1 MERNYLMEVVCE
13 TTQSKD
19 TQIRV
24 TALQCLVKVM
34 TLYYEFMDSY
44 MGQALFPVSINCF
57 NQFRVFP
64 SFILIFVSLF

>member
-24 TALQCLVKVM
+24 TALQCLVKIM
-34 TLYYEFMDSY
+34 TLYYEFMDAY
-44 MGQALFPVSINCF
+44 MGQALFPVSVDCCNGF
-57 NQFRVFP
+57 EPFSRFH
-64 SFILIFVSLF
+64 

>member
-24 TALQCLVKVM
+24 TALQCLVKIM
-34 TLYYEFMDSY
+34 TLYYEFMDAY
-44 MGQALFPVSINCF
+44 MAQALFPVSASYF
-57 NQFRVFP
+57 NKFKVFP
-64 SFILIFVSLF
+64 RFY

>member
-24 TALQCLVKVM
+24 TALQSLVKIM
-34 TLYYEFMDSY
+34 TLYYEFMDTY
-44 MGQALFPVSINCF
+44 MGQALFPVS
-57 NQFRVFP
+57 
-64 SFILIFVSLF
+64 VSSLNDLKFS